1 MKNRL
6 ITGVLFILLGGLI
19 AFGPQTIFPVCKVHT
34 TEQSSAQG
42 SGKTDAS
49 QSNPANGTNMIQS
62 AEDSGEQSSMV
73 TKSMVM
79 KCHWTVKAEL
89 GAGLLIA
96 LLGVFLLIFR
106 SGQIRLGLSLA
117 LILNGILAL
126 LIPTVLIGVCGSL
139 HMTCRSLAL
148 PALTILSGIVITA
161 SAANVIYLYHTDY
174 KRQAGI

>member
-6 ITGVLFILLGGLI
+6 ITSALFILLGGLI

-34 TEQSSAQG
+34 TEQSSAQD
-42 SGKTDAS
+42 SGKTGDP
-49 QSNPANGTNMIQS
+49 QSNPSNDAYMIQS
-62 AEDSGEQSSMV
+62 AEDSGAMA

-79 KCHWTVKAEL
+79 KCHWTAMAEI

-106 SGQIRLGLSLA
+106 SGLIRLGLSLA

-139 HMTCRSLAL
+139 HMNCRSLAL
-148 PALTILSGIVITA
+148 PTLTILSGIVITA

-174 KRQAGI
+174 RRQAGI